1 LNSKC
6 DILIYICL
14 ESCVVLILEFFQ
26 CMPVTKVPKS
36 SRSIKKSSHD
46 CCFDGQCGYGVLK
59 KEAIGDFGGKI
70 IWTLVAVVLVYS
82 VFFLGTV
89 TQKNIKELRYI
100 GQADRNEHT
109 LTVSADAKVPVR
121 PDIAE
126 TSIGMMAEGETV
138 AEAQEKNTRVMN
150 ALIERLKGLGIA
162 ADDIQTANYNVYP
175 RYDYIQDEGQVLRGY
190 QVNQEVRVKI
200 REISKANQVLA
211 LAGELGANTVSGL
224 QFTIDDKDIYLAQA
238 REQALQKANKKAQ
251 SLSQMLGVKLVSI
264 VNYDEY
270 QTDGGG
276 PIQFR
281 AESIGFGGAAEA
293 PNVEPGSEEVQ
304 LEVRVT
310 FEIR

>member
-1 LNSKC
+1 
-6 DILIYICL
+6 
-14 ESCVVLILEFFQ
+14 
-26 CMPVTKVPKS
+26 MPVTKVSKS

-59 KEAIGDFGGKI
+59 KEVIGDFGGKI

-126 TSIGMMAEGETV
+126 TSIGMTAEGETV
-138 AEAQEKNTRVMN
+138 AEAQEKNTSVMN

-190 QVNQEVRVKI
+190 QVSQEVRVKI

-224 QFTIDDKDIYLAQA
+224 QFTIDDKEIYLAQA
-238 REQALQKANKKAQ
+238 REEALQKANKKAQ

-281 AESIGFGGAAEA
+281 AESIGFGGAVEA